1 MNKISGFIFIFLAIG
16 VAGYAIVQ
24 YFIIGVDHAG
34 LVQMKLM
41 SLSKLSTFWYV
52 MLFTHIAASVV
63 ALAIGP
69 FTLSAKFREKNI
81 IRHKRLGKLYMLGIL
96 FGGVSG
102 LYLAFYATGGLAGKL
117 GFGSLSVFWLV
128 SAYQALSKVKANR
141 VNDHQQWMIRNYSLT
156 FAAVTLRIWL
166 PLFMLLLGLERFE
179 LSYAIIAWLSWVP
192 NIVIAELYIQRKLIK
207 KRVSNLPNHP
217 TVVE

>member
-1 MNKISGFIFIFLAIG
+1 MNKISGFIFTFLAIG
-16 VAGYAIVQ
+16 VAGYAVVQ

-52 MLFTHIAASVV
+52 MLFTHIAGSIV

-69 FTLSAKFREKNI
+69 FTLSATFREKNI

-96 FGGVSG
+96 FGGISG
-102 LYLAFYATGGLAGKL
+102 LYLAFHATGGLVGKL
-117 GFGSLSVFWLV
+117 GFGFLSVFWLV
-128 SAYQALSKVKANR
+128 SAYQALARIKANR

-179 LSYAIIAWLSWVP
+179 LSYAIIAWLAWVP
-192 NIVIAELYIQRKLIK
+192 NIVIAEFYIQRKLIK

>member
-1 MNKISGFIFIFLAIG
+1 MNKISGYIFTFLAIG
-16 VAGYAIVQ
+16 VAGYAVVQ

-52 MLFTHIAASVV
+52 MLFIHIAGSIV

-69 FTLSAKFREKNI
+69 FTLSATFREKSI
-81 IRHKRLGKLYMLGIL
+81 IRHKRIGKLYMLGIL
-96 FGGVSG
+96 FGGISG

-128 SAYQALSKVKANR
+128 SAYQALARIKANR

-166 PLFMLLLGLERFE
+166 PLFMLVLGLERFE
-179 LSYAIIAWLSWVP
+179 LSYAIIAWLAWIP
-192 NIVIAELYIQRKLIK
+192 NIVIAELYIQRRLIK
-207 KRVSNLPNHP
+207 KQVSTLPAHP